1 MTLKA
6 NRDPVLTPWADRS
19 QSTGWWCDC
28 GADIPFDEDYCDK
41 CKAMKKHEEILK
53 PYAFEEPTY
62 GSTSPREL
70 ITQSDALNAM
80 QQAVDQALAWVP
92 VDRNNLPDH
101 DVLCYDD
108 TFAAWGSI
116 IELGSLNPLI
126 CVSNGETVL
135 DNVTHYFDPANFKTP
150 QP

>member
-6 NRDPVLTPWADRS
+6 NRDPALTPWADRS

-62 GSTSPREL
+62 GSTNPREL
-70 ITQSDALNAM
+70 ITQSDALKAM
-80 QQAVDQALAWVP
+80 QQAVDQSLAWVP
-92 VDRNNLPDH
+92 VDAGSLPNH
-101 DVLCYDD
+101 RVLCLRNKFEMFVGVIYC
-108 TFAAWGSI
+108 I
-116 IELGSLNPLI
+116 QPLKEFVCKSHDMHHSGI
-126 CVSNGETVL
+126 
-135 DNVTHYFDPANFKTP
+135 THYFDPNNLKTP
-150 QP
+150 